1 MCVVM
6 MYQYFSRLYGD
17 IILENVARR
26 LKTKLLAVMKGGNN
40 LKIPP
45 HKNGCSTVD
54 VEAGAGCSIRSEAG
68 DRRGVQLQRT
78 YHTVRHGGSFPQT
91 KRFRVRKRLSSK
103 LVFMTQ
109 ICKVLV
115 LVNGDCLSDQYSLL
129 KNASPGKV

>member
-1 MCVVM
+1 ML
-6 MYQYFSRLYGD
+6 YQYFSRLYGD

-26 LKTKLLAVMKGGNN
+26 LKTKLLTVMKGGNN

-45 HKNGCSTVD
+45 HNNDCSTVD
-54 VEAGAGCSIRSEAG
+54 VEAGAGSSIRSEAG

-78 YHTVRHGGSFPQT
+78 YHTVRHGCSFPQT

>member
-1 MCVVM
+1 ML
-6 MYQYFSRLYGD
+6 YEYFSRLYGD

-26 LKTKLLAVMKGGNN
+26 LKTKLLTVMKGGNN

-45 HKNGCSTVD
+45 HENDCSTVD
-54 VEAGAGCSIRSEAG
+54 VEAGAGSSIRSEAG

-78 YHTVRHGGSFPQT
+78 YHTVRHGCSFPQT

-115 LVNGDCLSDQYSLL
+115 LVNGDCLSDQFSLL
-129 KNASPGKV
+129 KNASQGKV

>member
-1 MCVVM
+1 ML
-6 MYQYFSRLYGD
+6 YQYFSRLYGD
-17 IILENVARR
+17 IILENVTRR
-26 LKTKLLAVMKGGNN
+26 LKTKLLTVMKGGNN

-45 HKNGCSTVD
+45 HKNDCSTVD
-54 VEAGAGCSIRSEAG
+54 VEAGAGSSIRSELQCEAG
-68 DRRGVQLQRT
+68 DRMGEERT